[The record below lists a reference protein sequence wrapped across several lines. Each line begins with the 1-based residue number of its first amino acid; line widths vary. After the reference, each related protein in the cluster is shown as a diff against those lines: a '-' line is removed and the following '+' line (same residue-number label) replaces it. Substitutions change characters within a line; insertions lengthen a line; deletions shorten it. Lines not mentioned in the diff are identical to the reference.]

1 MNGIPVWEWTDV
13 RLIMLG
19 AASLTNKDNYKN

>member
-13 RLIMLG
+13 HLIMLG